1 MKLTPRQ
8 KKVFDYLKAFSILT
22 VQGNRKAST
31 LEIQQACLV
40 CNVAKVVY
48 ELRELGINIPPAEYF
63 GKSTYGNR
71 IFFYWLEAA

>member
-8 KKVFDYLKAFSILT
+8 KKVFDYLKSK
-22 VQGNRKAST
+22 GNGGSST

-71 IFFYWLEAA
+71 IFFYWLEGA